1 MKKSI
6 LFTALVSVLFVSC
19 SSFEETSE
27 SRPLP
32 SEPYK
37 TNTISRL
44 EQINAN
50 LLQNKATG
58 TASGELAFND
68 DEQKFNKVGEMFTRG
83 MSVVME
89 ADKENSLN
97 KDDIDTEILDLV
109 DSSMGGMSPI
119 ERKIVESDEFTAAL
133 YADETEAD
141 SNDSGEATS
150 LSEKIVKLYMAAI
163 ESFGESVT
171 DRDVLNVTNQ
181 YIAVV
186 RSSAELSDD
195 DKDVLY
201 VALSIGNAAFKFW
214 TKFLG

>member
-19 SSFEETSE
+19 SSFDETSE

-32 SEPYK
+32 SEPYQ

-44 EQINAN
+44 EQINAT
-50 LLQNKATG
+50 LLQSKATG
-58 TASGELAFND
+58 TASGELTFND

-83 MSVVME
+83 MSAVME

-133 YADETEAD
+133 HADETEAD

>member
-6 LFTALVSVLFVSC
+6 LLTALVSLLFASC
-19 SSFEETSE
+19 SSFDETSE

-50 LLQNKATG
+50 LLQNKTTG
-58 TASGELAFND
+58 AVSDKLAFTDN
-68 DEQKFNKVGEMFTRG
+68 EKEFNKVGEMFTRG
-83 MSVVME
+83 MSAVME
-89 ADKENSLN
+89 ADKEKSLN
-97 KDDIDTEILDLV
+97 KDNIDRDIIDLV
-109 DSSMGGMSPI
+109 DSSMGGMSPL
-119 ERKIVESDEFTAAL
+119 ERKIVESDEFKAAL
-133 YADETEAD
+133 HAAETESD
-141 SNDSGEATS
+141 SNDTGEADS
-150 LSEKIVKLYMAAI
+150 LSEKIVKMYLAAI

-171 DRDVLNVTNQ
+171 DSDVLNVTNQ

-195 DKDVLY
+195 DKNILY
-201 VALSIGNAAFKFW
+201 VTLSIGNAAFKFW
-214 TKFLG
+214 SKFLG